1 MDNKNLVAAIMTAV
15 ESYIDLEDE
24 RVSNENQPEQDSKKI
39 KWQKWHNDYT
49 VLKVDPFRYDRVQM
63 KRRNCELTNRSSNFA
78 GQRRY

>member
-1 MDNKNLVAAIMTAV
+1 MDKNLVVAIMTAV

-24 RVSNENQPEQDSKKI
+24 RISNENQPAQDSKKI

-63 KRRNCELTNRSSNFA
+63 TRRNCETRSRGLNSSV